1 MLFTSCRNFV
11 FATRSLLPILIKGSL
26 ALPVHRWATG
36 HAPASQSSPA
46 RESSDTLQIGIGYY
60 VPALRYLTIGYR
72 ARGVQPRALHS
83 ARVQP
88 LFNTTRGLA
97 MTVKVEKVTES
108 LSGGNVTC
116 GLERFVDIFRRELW
130 RKVLENE
137 CGAFDA
143 AYSRSVPKQ
152 VYKSCGNGAHAN
164 TGFFGRQRHGR
175 CPSNRLFAKEPQS
188 EGPHM
193 QDPARHGHEDLR
205 LENGE
210 MGGAVSLRGREEGQ
224 LIRVFLLCQV
234 IVQPALCCTKRQP
247 VQCG

>member
-26 ALPVHRWATG
+26 ALPVRRWATG

-83 ARVQP
+83 ARVH
-88 LFNTTRGLA
+88 
-97 MTVKVEKVTES
+97 
-108 LSGGNVTC
+108 
-116 GLERFVDIFRRELW
+116 IFRRELW